1 MKKIPLQDN
10 NSNSNKKRKT
20 QEFIE
25 DMAKTWIPLDDRKK
39 EKIVQGGKSK
49 IPTYLIISII
59 TVTCSLMMI
68 VSSSVLVGSARNEQ
82 NDLEDKIAELEW
94 EISELRTDLN
104 KKNAEANV
112 ETFAKE
118 ELGMIGQEYVNF
130 EYINSNKTDELEKQQ
145 NERVSFGSLM
155 KWIFQQL
162 K

>member
-1 MKKIPLQDN
+1 
-10 NSNSNKKRKT
+10 
-20 QEFIE
+20 
-25 DMAKTWIPLDDRKK
+25 
-39 EKIVQGGKSK
+39 
-49 IPTYLIISII
+49 
-59 TVTCSLMMI
+59 MI

-155 KWIFQQL
+155 KWIFQQF